1 MPECLESAML
11 PEGAAQPSL
20 SSQLLFL
27 QPDVNTAPIIALM
40 EEFWERQSLNYFRS
54 LPPFLKFPWEPAP
67 SGVIWD
73 INAIDFH

>member
-40 EEFWERQSLNYFRS
+40 EEF
-54 LPPFLKFPWEPAP
+54 
-67 SGVIWD
+67 
-73 INAIDFH
+73 